1 MTASMGFDY
10 PEAEVALIGGSGV
23 YDEDAIEDAETVKV
37 QTPYGPPSA
46 PVTVGAYMGR
56 RTAFLARHGPDHGL
70 PPHRVPFRANLWAL
84 RELGVTRVLATNA
97 VGSLQ
102 EEYAPGDLA
111 VVDQFIDFTKQRD
124 MTFYDGPRT
133 VHIGTADPFC
143 PECRDVM
150 AGVLDEQ
157 GHPHH
162 TEATVVVIEGP
173 RFSTRAESEM
183 FRDHADLIN
192 MTLCPEVQLARELDL
207 CYASLATVTDYDV
220 WRTDET
226 VDTATVLKVIADNVE
241 KSRKV
246 LAETVRSLPGERGC
260 ACGETTR
267 GAEI

>member
-1 MTASMGFDY
+1 MGFDY
-10 PEAEVALIGGSGV
+10 PKADIALIGGSGV
-23 YDEDAIEDAETVKV
+23 YDEDAIQDPETVKV

-46 PVTVGAYMGR
+46 PVTVGTYMGR
-56 RTAFLARHGPDHGL
+56 RTAFLARHGADHEH
-70 PPHRVPFRANLWAL
+70 PPHRVNFRANLWAL
-84 RELGVTRVLATNA
+84 RELGVSRVLATNA

-111 VVDQFIDFTKQRD
+111 VVDQFIDLTKRRAS
-124 MTFYDGPRT
+124 TFFDGPRT

-143 PECRDVM
+143 PECRDAL
-150 AGVLDEQ
+150 AGVLAEQ
-157 GHPHH
+157 GYSHH

-183 FRDHADLIN
+183 FRQHADLIN
-192 MTLCPEVQLARELDL
+192 MTLCPEVQLAKELDL

-220 WRTDET
+220 WKTDET
-226 VDTATVLKVIADNVE
+226 VDTETVLTVIAENVE

-246 LAETVRSLPGERGC
+246 LAETLRNLPEERGC
-260 ACGETTR
+260 ACGSTTE